1 MTLLQQHRCNSNL
14 VICIVSGTESLWRGT
29 TSWLWH
35 KATDRCRRRDNTI
48 SCSFLFIDVIN
59 RQRLSSF
66 RIDIEDAGYNR
77 WLTNALINGSF
88 VSTFSRTQYSIEKVY
103 SDRLSSFV
111 GNVHFGN
118 NIPRTQKVVIRKY
131 LYVYIMCLASSSVRA
146 TKHKLTNSHQACI
159 FCQNIGARNCVDIF
173 FEINPYFSQ
182 KIPKIVFDYLLQSTV
197 LTTFCKNS
205 RPYYVLR
212 FGLQLIPH
220 RGVL

>member
-1 MTLLQQHRCNSNL
+1 MYT
-14 VICIVSGTESLWRGT
+14 VVSGTESLWRGT

-59 RQRLSSF
+59 RQRLSSL

-77 WLTNALINGSF
+77 WLTNTLLINGSF
-88 VSTFSRTQYSIEKVY
+88 VSTFSHTQYSIEKVY

-131 LYVYIMCLASSSVRA
+131 LYVYCLYNLCLASSSVRA
-146 TKHKLTNSHQACI
+146 TKAKWTNSHPACI
-159 FCQNIGARNCVDIF
+159 ICQNIGARNWVDIF
-173 FEINPYFSQ
+173 F
-182 KIPKIVFDYLLQSTV
+182 
-197 LTTFCKNS
+197 
-205 RPYYVLR
+205 
-212 FGLQLIPH
+212 
-220 RGVL
+220 